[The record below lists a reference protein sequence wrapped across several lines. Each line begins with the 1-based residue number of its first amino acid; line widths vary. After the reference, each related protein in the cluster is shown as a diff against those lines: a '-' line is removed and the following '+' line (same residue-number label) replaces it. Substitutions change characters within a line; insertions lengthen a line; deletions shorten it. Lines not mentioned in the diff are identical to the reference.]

1 MTSSVTRLIIHLTKL
16 GGQAGPCPTIPEAI
30 HEECKAKYLPLN
42 TRREVAR
49 ALEEVLP
56 SDFDLSDLGDDASP
70 AALVASGVAAAS
82 GGGSS
87 SSSKKKASSQG
98 GRPPKQAKQATLAQV
113 VGKEHVVQVITDNVS
128 NCASMGRK
136 LEAEFPFI
144 VWTPCASLCIDLH
157 LEDIGELPWVKD
169 ILSQALSIV
178 TFINVKVK
186 VLAIFRSYSDLEL
199 KKPSAT
205 RFAAMWLLLE
215 RLYDV
220 QNKLQKTVVSDEL
233 KEWLEGET
241 TTSQQEAKAI
251 QRLCLKEEFWQEV
264 KGLVIAILPLYS
276 VLRMIDMEGSTI
288 GLLHHFMEEA
298 SKEIEACT
306 VLDGPIDGSR
316 DVLEDTP
323 KRDDIVYLVKKR
335 REWMKRPIHGF
346 AALLRPAYKK
356 PSLFFDQV
364 LNEERMKY
372 LPKVLK
378 EELHG
383 EFLQEVI
390 NYGDQ
395 RGTAFASA
403 MCWKRESL
411 VKPLFWWESFGY
423 QMPHL
428 QRIAIRVL
436 GQVYVD
442 ECKLSVETLKSL
454 NKDHDL
460 EEEQIFRELYMELE
474 EIDRRV
480 SRTRS
485 RKKVVVRRSATR
497 GRGSS
502 TSAVRGGSRASTRAP
517 TTYVRRGSGSV
528 SSTTTTTLENVP
540 LSRSTEP
547 REPEFDDEGNI
558 LSEGDYGFSS
568 THSDTSSDEDD
579 THEDSDWETDT
590 ST

>member
-16 GGQAGPCPTIPEAI
+16 DGQAGPCPTIPEAI
-30 HEECKAKYLPLN
+30 HEECKAKYLPLK
-42 TRREVAR
+42 TRRGVAR
-49 ALEEVLP
+49 ASEEVVP
-56 SDFDLSDLGDDASP
+56 PDCDLSNSGDDTSP
-70 AALVASGVAAAS
+70 AALVASGVAASS

-113 VGKEHVVQVITDNVS
+113 V
-128 NCASMGRK
+128 
-136 LEAEFPFI
+136 
-144 VWTPCASLCIDLH
+144 
-157 LEDIGELPWVKD
+157 
-169 ILSQALSIV
+169 
-178 TFINVKVK
+178 
-186 VLAIFRSYSDLEL
+186 
-199 KKPSAT
+199 
-205 RFAAMWLLLE
+205 
-215 RLYDV
+215 
-220 QNKLQKTVVSDEL
+220 
-233 KEWLEGET
+233 
-241 TTSQQEAKAI
+241 
-251 QRLCLKEEFWQEV
+251 
-264 KGLVIAILPLYS
+264 
-276 VLRMIDMEGSTI
+276 LRMIDMEGSTI

-298 SKEIEACT
+298 SKEIEACAI
-306 VLDGPIDGSR
+306 LDGTIDGSW
-316 DVLEDTP
+316 DVLENTP

-335 REWMKRPIHGF
+335 WEWMKRSIHGF
-346 AALLRPAYKK
+346 AALLHPAYKK
-356 PSLFFDQV
+356 PSLFYDQV

-383 EFLQEVI
+383 EVLQEVI

-403 MCWKRESL
+403 VCWKRESL

-423 QMPHL
+423 KMPHL
-428 QRIAIRVL
+428 QRIALRVR
-436 GQVYVD
+436 GQ
-442 ECKLSVETLKSL
+442 LSVDTLKSI
-454 NKDHDL
+454 NKDHDP

-474 EIDRRV
+474 ETDRHV
-480 SRTRS
+480 SCTRS
-485 RKKVVVRRSATR
+485 CKKVIVQSSATR

-502 TSAVRGGSRASTRAP
+502 TSAVRGGGRASTRAP
-517 TTYVRRGSGSV
+517 TTYVRRGSDSV

-579 THEDSDWETDT
+579 THQDSNWETNT

>member
-30 HEECKAKYLPLN
+30 HEECKAKYLPLK
-42 TRREVAR
+42 TRKGIAR
-49 ALEEVLP
+49 ALEEVAP
-56 SDFDLSDLGDDASP
+56 PDCDLSDSGDDASP
-70 AALVASGVAAAS
+70 SASVASDVAASS

-87 SSSKKKASSQG
+87 SSFKKKASSQG

-113 VGKEHVVQVITDNVS
+113 VGKEHVVQVITDNAS

-136 LEAEFPFI
+136 LEAEFPSI
-144 VWTPCASLCIDLH
+144 AWTPCASHCIDLL

-169 ILSQALSIV
+169 TLSQALSIV

-186 VLAIFRSYSDLEL
+186 VLAIFRTYSDLEL

-215 RLYDV
+215 RIYDV
-220 QNKLQKTVVSDEL
+220 QNKLQKTVVSDEF

-251 QRLCLKEEFWQEV
+251 QRLCLKEEFG
-264 KGLVIAILPLYS
+264 K
-276 VLRMIDMEGSTI
+276 
-288 GLLHHFMEEA
+288 
-298 SKEIEACT
+298 
-306 VLDGPIDGSR
+306 R
-316 DVLEDTP
+316 DVLENTP

-335 REWMKRPIHGF
+335 WEWMKRPIHGF
-346 AALLRPAYKK
+346 AALLHPAYKK
-356 PSLFFDQV
+356 PSLFSDQV
-364 LNEERMKY
+364 LNEERMKH

-395 RGTAFASA
+395 RGTAFASSV
-403 MCWKRESL
+403 CWKRESL

-423 QMPHL
+423 QLPHV
-428 QRIAIRVL
+428 QRVALRVL
-436 GQVYVD
+436 GQVNAD
-442 ECKLSVETLKSL
+442 ECKLLVKSL
-454 NKDHDL
+454 NKDRDS

-485 RKKVVVRRSATR
+485 RKKIVVRGSATR

-502 TSAVRGGSRASTRAP
+502 TSAVRGGGRASTRAP
-517 TTYVRRGSGSV
+517 TTYVRRGSGSG
-528 SSTTTTTLENVP
+528 SSTTATTLENVP

-547 REPEFDDEGNI
+547 REPEFDDDGNI
-558 LSEGDYGFSS
+558 LSEGDYGLFSI
-568 THSDTSSDEDD
+568 HFDTSSDEDD
-579 THEDSDWETDT
+579 THDDSDWETDT

>member
-1 MTSSVTRLIIHLTKL
+1 MGS
-16 GGQAGPCPTIPEAI
+16 
-30 HEECKAKYLPLN
+30 KAW
-42 TRREVAR
+42 
-49 ALEEVLP
+49 
-56 SDFDLSDLGDDASP
+56 
-70 AALVASGVAAAS
+70 AALAKLEDKLTGNVKENKKIVDTSMNTILIQLSKMEKDMETWQKEKEEWEKDRAKWEEEKIAMQTQMEIMK

-87 SSSKKKASSQG
+87 SSSKKKASSQS

-113 VGKEHVVQVITDNVS
+113 VGKENVVQVITDNAS

-144 VWTPCASLCIDLH
+144 VWTPCASHCIDLL

-169 ILSQALSIV
+169 TLSQALSIV

-186 VLAIFRSYSDLEL
+186 LLAIFRTYSDLEL

-220 QNKLQKTVVSDEL
+220 QNKLQKTVVSDEF

-251 QRLCLKEEFWQEV
+251 QRLCLKEAFWQEV
-264 KGLVIAILPLYS
+264 KA
-276 VLRMIDMEGSTI
+276 
-288 GLLHHFMEEA
+288 LLLQFCL
-298 SKEIEACT
+298 CT
-306 VLDGPIDGSR
+306 R
-316 DVLEDTP
+316 DVLENTP

-335 REWMKRPIHGF
+335 WEWMKRPIHGF
-346 AALLRPAYKK
+346 AALLHPAYKK
-356 PSLFFDQV
+356 PSLFSDQV
-364 LNEERMKY
+364 LNEQRMKY

-383 EFLQEVI
+383 EFLQEII

-395 RGTAFASA
+395 RGACERNWSA
-403 MCWKRESL
+403 YSL
-411 VKPLFWWESFGY
+411 IHTK
-423 QMPHL
+423 
-428 QRIAIRVL
+428 IRNNLSTKQLERLIYCRSNLRMLRSVHEMSMAK
-436 GQVYVD
+436 QVNVD

-454 NKDHDL
+454 NKDLDP

-474 EIDRRV
+474 EIDRL
-480 SRTRS
+480 
-485 RKKVVVRRSATR
+485 R
-497 GRGSS
+497 GCG
-502 TSAVRGGSRASTRAP
+502 RASTRAP
-517 TTYVRRGSGSV
+517 TTYVRRGSGSG
-528 SSTTTTTLENVP
+528 SSTTATPLENVP

-547 REPEFDDEGNI
+547 REPEFDDESNI
-558 LSEGDYGFSS
+558 LSEGDYGLSS
-568 THSDTSSDEDD
+568 THSDPSSDEDD
-579 THEDSDWETDT
+579 THHDSDWETDT